1 MTKLLSIFF
10 TAKYDGR
17 CTITFF
23 YINSFFL
30 LVICQRYYSLIVLQ
44 FCLVFLHIWTERITG
59 KKGRLVNKNG
69 VDRKFWIIFKNK
81 TIEITQTIRGFLWST
96 HISLRKKRS
105 IASFVPK
112 VEATC
117 QKKIRRKSEFYV
129 DLPDFFIF
137 AHPITIE
144 TFCGNS

>member
-1 MTKLLSIFF
+1 M
-10 TAKYDGR
+10 
-17 CTITFF
+17 
-23 YINSFFL
+23 
-30 LVICQRYYSLIVLQ
+30 
-44 FCLVFLHIWTERITG
+44 FLHIWTERITG
-59 KKGRLVNKNG
+59 KKGRLVNENG

-81 TIEITQTIRGFLWST
+81 TIKITQTIRGFLWST

-105 IASFVPK
+105 IALFVPK

-129 DLPDFFIF
+129 DLPAFFIF